1 MLYTATDFV
10 EVIQF
15 QGTDATQCMEQIN
28 IQIWELQGSAKKCCF
43 LVLSFIL
50 SSQGS
55 FHQSATNACSNTVN
69 SVVIRRN
76 VTLGILEPSKE
87 CFRPFTTTTVP
98 RILNARTQL
107 KLNLTRLFMTRKKL
121 DENCLALKYQTPHL
135 LNFSFVHHCIR
146 RDCFSFNIGPGIM
159 SQYWF
164 WATWI

>member
-69 SVVIRRN
+69 SVVIRPN
-76 VTLGILEPSKE
+76 VALGIFKPSKE
-87 CFRPFTTTTVP
+87 CFRLFTTTTVP
-98 RILNARTQL
+98 KILNARTNL
-107 KLNLTRLFMTRKKL
+107 KLNSSRLFKTKKFRRKL
-121 DENCLALKYQTPHL
+121 LSVAL
-135 LNFSFVHHCIR
+135 LNSTFVHHCIR

-159 SQYWF
+159 S
-164 WATWI
+164 